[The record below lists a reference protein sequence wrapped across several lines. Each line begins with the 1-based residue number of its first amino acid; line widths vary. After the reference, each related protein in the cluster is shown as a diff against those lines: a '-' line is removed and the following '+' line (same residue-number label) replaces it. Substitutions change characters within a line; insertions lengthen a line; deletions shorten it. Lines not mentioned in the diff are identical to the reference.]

1 VRDLPESR
9 GSAEYRYTTH
19 KQPHRCPVR
28 RFLVRLSYGGAG
40 NPTPG
45 AGLPPARRLLPPC
58 IRRRSNGIIIGA
70 MTAMNYIET
79 DLPEGMVLAEW
90 RRAKAAA
97 RRKVRRTPR
106 WRLRLA

>member
-1 VRDLPESR
+1 MTFTDSRRAPRSPFNRSFALPLGSR
-9 GSAEYRYTTH
+9 TQLAAA
-19 KQPHRCPVR
+19 
-28 RFLVRLSYGGAG
+28 LSQGAG
-40 NPTPG
+40 NPTPRS
-45 AGLPPARRLLPPC
+45 GLPPAGRMVTAC
-58 IRRRSNGIIIGA
+58 IRSGPGGIMIIA

-79 DLPEGMVLAEW
+79 ELPEGMVLAEW

>member
-1 VRDLPESR
+1 LPACIKS
-9 GSAEYRYTTH
+9 G
-19 KQPHRCPVR
+19 PV
-28 RFLVRLSYGGAG
+28 
-40 NPTPG
+40 
-45 AGLPPARRLLPPC
+45 
-58 IRRRSNGIIIGA
+58 GIILDA

-79 DLPEGMVLAEW
+79 ELPEGMVLAEW

>member
-1 VRDLPESR
+1 MLD
-9 GSAEYRYTTH
+9 
-19 KQPHRCPVR
+19 
-28 RFLVRLSYGGAG
+28 
-40 NPTPG
+40 
-45 AGLPPARRLLPPC
+45 
-58 IRRRSNGIIIGA
+58 A

-97 RRKVRRTPR
+97 RRKVRRAPR